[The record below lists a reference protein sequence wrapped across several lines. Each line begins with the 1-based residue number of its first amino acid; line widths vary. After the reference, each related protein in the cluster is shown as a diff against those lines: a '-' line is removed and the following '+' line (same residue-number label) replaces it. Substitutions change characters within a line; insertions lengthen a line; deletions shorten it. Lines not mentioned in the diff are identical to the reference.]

1 MPNVFWG
8 EALFFRFLDTADE
21 CGGVFV
27 SRVRGFCKRAVLL
40 GCMSAVL
47 SSCSAGAIACE
58 AFPTDVPQGSS
69 TYDMVEMFVQRG
81 YIDLYED
88 NTFRGEETVSRY
100 SLVTVLSRMLDDLK
114 GGSNLMLV
122 DELLGMRR
130 LVSDIR
136 IKVDDISSRLKT
148 LEEKSQNSEELAVQ
162 VDDIR
167 AEMRSLSELCL
178 LKGQPMVEDVKVV
191 NEDLMYATEIVDSI
205 GNQGIVYE
213 DVVLMI
219 KDLDANLVSFKDE
232 VTSKF
237 DKINELHI
245 YALEQRVSDLEDRVT
260 LIYKGEQDSL
270 YASVQQE
277 SSLGSQEG
285 SVEYDISDVV
295 KSVRD
300 ELDEMSGR
308 LSSVEQI
315 CDDIKLSEKTTSAL
329 ENMRTEVDVLKAYVL
344 TFSSDE
350 LSSQEAKS
358 LASRIEN
365 VTMDISM
372 MSDNINLSMEF
383 QTQMKGKLESAI
395 SEQMSRIDQLELEIS
410 NLNAQ
415 TEESF
420 EVAKRL
426 SEVREEN
433 ATIAS
438 DIERIESSVRAMESM
453 NLTMMVTDI
462 SDMREEIDG
471 VQSELTSLKD
481 QVNGILNVWSEEEQK
496 RDESLSSI
504 KSEVDAVKTYG
515 ENEIETLKSQ
525 LDDLDLR
532 LEEISENVESISSK
546 MNSSEYD
553 ALSSTVSKVREDINR
568 VSLDLSETHS
578 LINGLSMRV
587 ASLEDQY
594 KEIAGK
600 VDAISTGV
608 SKDLSDQLLA
618 ERWDAESRESK
629 MEAKIDELEA
639 EVQLQR
645 DFISNAEKKSNT
657 ATTLGIVGILV
668 GIAGALVGIFL
679 SLK

>member
-1 MPNVFWG
+1 M
-8 EALFFRFLDTADE
+8 
-21 CGGVFV
+21 
-27 SRVRGFCKRAVLL
+27 SRVRVFCRRAVLL
-40 GCMSAVL
+40 GCMTALL

-58 AFPTDVPQGSS
+58 AFPTDVPQDSS
-69 TYDMVEMFVQRG
+69 TYDVVEMFVQKG

-88 NTFRGEETVSRY
+88 NTFRGEDTVSRY
-100 SLVTVLSRMLDDLK
+100 SLVTVLSRMLDDLR

-130 LVSDIR
+130 LVSDIG
-136 IKVDDISSRLKT
+136 IKVDDISSRLER
-148 LEEKSQNSEELAVQ
+148 LEEKSENTEELAAQ
-162 VDDIR
+162 VDEIR

-191 NEDLMYATEIVDSI
+191 NEDLMYATEIIDSI
-205 GNQGIVYE
+205 GNQGIGYQN
-213 DVVLMI
+213 VVLMI
-219 KDLDANLVSFKDE
+219 RDLDTNLASFKDE

-237 DKINELHI
+237 DMINELHI
-245 YALEQRVSDLEDRVT
+245 YALEQRVSDLEDRVA
-260 LIYKGEQDSL
+260 LICEGESGF
-270 YASVQQE
+270 VQRE
-277 SSLGSQEG
+277 ESLGSREG
-285 SVEYDISDVV
+285 TVEEDISDVV
-295 KSVRD
+295 RAVRD
-300 ELDEMSGR
+300 ELDNMSGR
-308 LSSVEQI
+308 LYSVEQI
-315 CDDIKLSEKTTSAL
+315 CDDIKISEETTSNL
-329 ENMRTEVDVLKAYVL
+329 ENMRAEVDVLKAYVL

-365 VTMDISM
+365 ITMDISM

-395 SEQMSRIDQLELEIS
+395 SEQMARIDQLELEIS
-410 NLNAQ
+410 NLGAQ
-415 TEESF
+415 TAESF

-426 SEVREEN
+426 SEVKEEN
-433 ATIAS
+433 AVIAS

-453 NLTMMVTDI
+453 NLAVMGTDI
-462 SDMREEIDG
+462 SAMREEVDD
-471 VQSELTSLKD
+471 VQSKLASLKD
-481 QVNGILNVWSEEEQK
+481 QVNGLLNVWYEEGQK

-504 KSEVDAVKTYG
+504 KSEVDAAKTYG
-515 ENEIETLKSQ
+515 ENELETLKSQ
-525 LDDLDLR
+525 LDSVELR
-532 LEEISENVESISSK
+532 LKEISENVQGISSK

-553 ALSSTVSKVREDINR
+553 ALASTVSKVREDVNR

-587 ASLEDQY
+587 ASLEEQY

-600 VDAISTGV
+600 VDTISTGV

-668 GIAGALVGIFL
+668 GIAGALAGIFL

>member
-1 MPNVFWG
+1 M
-8 EALFFRFLDTADE
+8 
-21 CGGVFV
+21 

-40 GCMSAVL
+40 GCMSVVL

-58 AFPTDVPQGSS
+58 AFPTDVPQDSS
-69 TYDMVEMFVQRG
+69 TYSMVEMFVQRG

-88 NTFRGEETVSRY
+88 NTFRGEDTVSRY

-130 LVSDIR
+130 LVSDIG

-148 LEEKSQNSEELAVQ
+148 LEEKNENTEELAAQ
-162 VDDIR
+162 VDEIR

-178 LKGQPMVEDVKVV
+178 LREQPMVEAVKVV

-205 GNQGIVYE
+205 GNQGIGHE

-219 KDLDANLVSFKDE
+219 KDLDANLASFKDE

-237 DKINELHI
+237 DMINELHI
-245 YALEQRVSDLEDRVT
+245 YALEQRISDLEDRVA
-260 LIYKGEQDSL
+260 LICEGDQ
-270 YASVQQE
+270 YALSGSAQRE
-277 SSLGSQEG
+277 AHLGSREG
-285 SVEYDISDVV
+285 IVEEDMSDVV
-295 KSVRD
+295 RAVRD
-300 ELDEMSGR
+300 ELDDMSGR
-308 LSSVEQI
+308 LSLVEQI
-315 CDDIKLSEKTTSAL
+315 CDDIKLSEETTSAL
-329 ENMRTEVDVLKAYVL
+329 ENVRAEVDVLKAYVL

-350 LSSQEAKS
+350 LSSREAKS

-395 SEQMSRIDQLELEIS
+395 SEQMARIDQLELEMS

-415 TEESF
+415 TAESF
-420 EVAKRL
+420 EMAKRL
-426 SEVREEN
+426 SELKEEN
-433 ATIAS
+433 AVIAS
-438 DIERIESSVRAMESM
+438 DIEKIESSVKAMESM
-453 NLTMMVTDI
+453 NLAVMGTDI
-462 SDMREEIDG
+462 SVMREEVDD
-471 VQSELTSLKD
+471 VQSELASLKD
-481 QVNGILNVWSEEEQK
+481 QVNGLLNVWSEEGQK
-496 RDESLSSI
+496 RDECLSSI
-504 KSEVDAVKTYG
+504 KSEVDAAKTYG

-525 LDDLDLR
+525 LD
-532 LEEISENVESISSK
+532 NVEFRLKEIFDNVQSISSK
-546 MNSSEYD
+546 MNSAEYD
-553 ALSSTVSKVREDINR
+553 VLASTVSKVREDINR

-587 ASLEDQY
+587 ASLEEQY

-600 VDAISTGV
+600 VDTISTGV

-668 GIAGALVGIFL
+668 GIAGALAGIFL